1 MVNRLWLK
9 LMGSGIVATPDN
21 FGVMG
26 MKPSHPELLDHLA
39 VTFME
44 KGWSVKQM
52 IREIMLSRAYQMSSS
67 YVAHNDAV
75 DPENKLHWRM
85 SQRRLDAEAIR
96 DSMLAVAG
104 SLNLYPVDGSP
115 VARAGEGR
123 EGILNMARE
132 MTKPVTHRSVYLP
145 IIRDQVPEVL
155 TVFDFPDASLVNGER
170 DSTNVPSQS
179 LFLMN
184 NPQAISAAD
193 AFAQRLAEHEGT
205 PLERLVYA
213 YQPAFARPPT
223 DQEMAAIKRF
233 WSQFPQ
239 QVAGGKSTQEAR
251 DKSQAAALSAFC
263 QSLIASAEFRYLN

>member
-1 MVNRLWLK
+1 M
-9 LMGSGIVATPDN
+9 
-21 FGVMG
+21 
-26 MKPSHPELLDHLA
+26 
-39 VTFME
+39 
-44 KGWSVKQM
+44 
-52 IREIMLSRAYQMSSS
+52 
-67 YVAHNDAV
+67 
-75 DPENKLHWRM
+75 
-85 SQRRLDAEAIR
+85 
-96 DSMLAVAG
+96 
-104 SLNLYPVDGSP
+104 
-115 VARAGEGR
+115 ARAGEGR

-193 AFAQRLAEHEGT
+193 AFAQRLAKHQGT
-205 PLERLVYA
+205 SLERLVYA
-213 YQPAFARPPT
+213 YQLAFARAPT